1 MRKNGKKI
9 LVWIIPVILLIAVI
23 SFVVYF
29 ATRSSQPATLP
40 TQKAAE
46 SNAVATPGSTSSANV
61 KPTVSSAVTPN
72 VSTTAEPT
80 VSTTAEPTVSTTAEP
95 TVSSTAKPTVSSTAE
110 PTPVPTA
117 SSTKDADY
125 DSSGNT
131 QIFLNDAG
139 TTVKNNNGGVKIA
152 SNGNVY
158 ITKAGEYDVSGSFTN
173 KSIIVEMAESDKATL
188 NLQGVSITSSVGAPI
203 DILSAD
209 KVEISAINGTK
220 NTITDN
226 RSSGSDATGGAI
238 QSCVDLEIKGKGSL
252 TVISKYNNGID
263 TNDDLEIKNLTL
275 KVTAPNNALKGND
288 SVTVESG
295 NITTISTLGDG
306 IKTTNYDV
314 SDTGKQ
320 RGIVTILD
328 GMVTIYAACDGVDA
342 AYDAVISGGN
352 VAIYTASYSEYS
364 ENVTSTSATAADVVV
379 NPGVSSRRRPGGM
392 GGGMGGG
399 MSEGNPDAVDYSC
412 KGVKAVNSVK
422 ISGGTVSVK
431 SYDDSLHAGNVD
443 VSGGTLT
450 LYCNDDAIHGDNTVN
465 ISAGKI
471 NIQKSYEGV
480 EASVI
485 NFKGGTTHITAS
497 DDAMNANASNAS
509 LNISGGVI
517 YFNAGGDGIDSN
529 HSVVM
534 SGGVVLAQ
542 GPSNGGNGVIDYD
555 RSFTFSGG
563 LLLVTGANGM
573 NQKPSAAGGNTVIV
587 KNISTNTNSY
597 ITLTVDGEVT
607 AVIKI
612 TKNSQSYCVAA
623 YNNTSYGSSGSVS
636 VTTSTSVSLT
646 DGLYYVK

>member
-29 ATRSSQPATLP
+29 ATRSSQPIALP

-61 KPTVSSAVTPN
+61 KPTVSSTVTPN
-72 VSTTAEPT
+72 VSPTAKSTVSSTAMPT
-80 VSTTAEPTVSTTAEP
+80 VLSTAMP
-95 TVSSTAKPTVSSTAE
+95 TVSSTAK

-203 DILSAD
+203 DILSGD

-220 NTITDN
+220 STITDN
-226 RSSGSDATGGAI
+226 RSSGSDASGGAI

-364 ENVTSTSATAADVVV
+364 ENVTSTSATAAADVVV

-480 EASVI
+480 EATVI

-573 NQKPSAAGGNTVIV
+573 NQKPSAAGGNTVIA

>member
-1 MRKNGKKI
+1 MRKNGKNI
-9 LVWIIPVILLIAVI
+9 LIWTILAILLISAI
-23 SFVVYF
+23 SFVAYF
-29 ATRSSQPATLP
+29 ATRSSQPT
-40 TQKAAE
+40 
-46 SNAVATPGSTSSANV
+46 ATPGSTNSANV
-61 KPTVSSAVTPN
+61 KPTASSAVTPN
-72 VSTTAEPT
+72 
-80 VSTTAEPTVSTTAEP
+80 
-95 TVSSTAKPTVSSTAE
+95 VSSTAKPTVSSTAK
-110 PTPVPTA
+110 PTVVPTA

-203 DILSAD
+203 DILSGD

-226 RSSGSDATGGAI
+226 RNSGSDATGGAI

-263 TNDDLEIKNLTL
+263 TNDDLDIKNLTL

-364 ENVTSTSATAADVVV
+364 ENVTSATAADVVV
-379 NPGVSSRRRPGGM
+379 NPGFSSRRRPGGM

-412 KGVKAVNSVK
+412 KGVKAVNYVK
-422 ISGGTVSVK
+422 ISGGTVNVK

-480 EASVI
+480 EAPVI

-497 DDAMNANASNAS
+497 DDALNANASNAS

-534 SGGVVLAQ
+534 TGGVVLAQ

-555 RSFTFSGG
+555 RSFTFNGG

-573 NQKPSAAGGNTVIV
+573 NQKPSAAGGNTVIA

-646 DGLYYVK
+646 DDLYYVK